1 MRIQSSPPRPL
12 VSVTLTR
19 MITGFK
25 EFITKGNVI
34 DIAVGFVAGAAFTAL
49 ISGIT
54 GAIITPLIGLI
65 TGGGVDA
72 GVITV
77 NGQVFDIT
85 AMINAIIIFIL
96 TMALLYF
103 VFVSPMNRWRER
115 SQKEEELPTPV
126 TDIEL
131 LTEIRDLLKRNA
143 A

>member
-1 MRIQSSPPRPL
+1 MF
-12 VSVTLTR
+12 
-19 MITGFK
+19 TGFK

-34 DIAVGFVAGAAFTAL
+34 DVAVGFVAGAAFTAL

-65 TGGGVDA
+65 SGGGVDA

-85 AMINAIIIFIL
+85 AVINAIITFIL

-115 SQKEEELPTPV
+115 NQKDDELPTPV

-131 LTEIRDLLKRNA
+131 LTEIRDLLKRNIA
-143 A
+143 

>member
-1 MRIQSSPPRPL
+1 ML
-12 VSVTLTR
+12 
-19 MITGFK
+19 TGFK

-34 DIAVGFVAGAAFTAL
+34 DVAVGFVAGAAFTAL

-54 GAIITPLIGLI
+54 GAIITPLIGLMS
-65 TGGGVDA
+65 GGGVDA

-77 NGQVFDIT
+77 NGQVIDIT
-85 AMINAIIIFIL
+85 AVINAIITFIL

-115 SQKEEELPTPV
+115 NQKDEKEPVPV

-131 LTEIRDLLKRNA
+131 LTEIRDLLKKSSAQER
-143 A
+143 

>member
-1 MRIQSSPPRPL
+1 MF
-12 VSVTLTR
+12 
-19 MITGFK
+19 TGFK

-34 DIAVGFVAGAAFTAL
+34 DVAVGFVAGAAFTAL

-65 TGGGVDA
+65 SGGGVDA

-77 NGQVFDIT
+77 NGQVFDVT
-85 AMINAIIIFIL
+85 AVINAIITFIL

-103 VFVSPMNRWRER
+103 VFVSPMNRWRDR
-115 SQKEEELPTPV
+115 NQKDEELPTPI

-131 LTEIRDLLKRNA
+131 LTEIRDLLKRNIA
-143 A
+143 

>member
-1 MRIQSSPPRPL
+1 MF
-12 VSVTLTR
+12 
-19 MITGFK
+19 TGFK

-34 DIAVGFVAGAAFTAL
+34 DVAVGFVAGAAFTAL
-49 ISGIT
+49 ISGVT

-65 TGGGVDA
+65 SGGGVDA

-85 AMINAIIIFIL
+85 AVINAIITFIL

-115 SQKEEELPTPV
+115 NQKEEELPTPV

>member
-1 MRIQSSPPRPL
+1 MF
-12 VSVTLTR
+12 
-19 MITGFK
+19 TGFRD
-25 EFITKGNVI
+25 FITKGNVI
-34 DIAVGFVAGAAFTAL
+34 DVAVGFVAGAAFTAL

-65 TGGGVDA
+65 SGGGVDA

-85 AMINAIIIFIL
+85 IVVNAIITFIL

-103 VFVSPMNRWRER
+103 VFVAPMNRWRER
-115 SQKEEELPTPV
+115 NQKAEAASAPM

-131 LTEIRDLLKRNA
+131 LTEIRDLLKRNVP
-143 A
+143 

>member
-1 MRIQSSPPRPL
+1 MF
-12 VSVTLTR
+12 
-19 MITGFK
+19 TGFK

-34 DIAVGFVAGAAFTAL
+34 DVAVGFVAGAAFTAL

-65 TGGGVDA
+65 SGGGVDA
-72 GVITV
+72 GVINV
-77 NGQVFDIT
+77 NGQVFDVT
-85 AMINAIIIFIL
+85 AVINAIITFIL

-115 SQKEEELPTPV
+115 NQKEGEVPAPV

>member
-1 MRIQSSPPRPL
+1 MF
-12 VSVTLTR
+12 
-19 MITGFK
+19 TGFK

-34 DIAVGFVAGAAFTAL
+34 DVAVGFVAGAAFTAL

-65 TGGGVDA
+65 SGGGVDA

-85 AMINAIIIFIL
+85 AVINAIITFIL

-115 SQKEEELPTPV
+115 NQKDEEAPIPV

-131 LTEIRDLLKRNA
+131 LTEIRDLLKRNIA
-143 A
+143 

>member
-1 MRIQSSPPRPL
+1 MF
-12 VSVTLTR
+12 
-19 MITGFK
+19 TGFK

-34 DIAVGFVAGAAFTAL
+34 DVAVGFVAGAAFTAL

-65 TGGGVDA
+65 SGGGVDA

-85 AMINAIIIFIL
+85 AVINAIITFIL

-115 SQKEEELPTPV
+115 NQKDEEVPIPV

-131 LTEIRDLLKRNA
+131 LTEIRDLLKRNIA
-143 A
+143 

>member
-1 MRIQSSPPRPL
+1 MF
-12 VSVTLTR
+12 
-19 MITGFK
+19 TGFK

-34 DIAVGFVAGAAFTAL
+34 DVAVGFVAGAAFTAL

-65 TGGGVDA
+65 SGGGVDA

-77 NGQVFDIT
+77 NGQVFDVT
-85 AMINAIIIFIL
+85 AVINAIITFIL

-115 SQKEEELPTPV
+115 NQKDQELPTPV
-126 TDIEL
+126 TDVEL
-131 LTEIRDLLKRNA
+131 LTEIRDLLKRNVA
-143 A
+143 

>member
-1 MRIQSSPPRPL
+1 MF
-12 VSVTLTR
+12 
-19 MITGFK
+19 TGFK
-25 EFITKGNVI
+25 DFVTKGNVV
-34 DIAVGFVAGAAFTAL
+34 DVAVGFVAGAAFVAL

-65 TGGGVDA
+65 SGGGVDA

-85 AMINAIIIFIL
+85 AVINAIITFIL

-115 SQKEEELPTPV
+115 NQKGEDIPAPPTDV
-126 TDIEL
+126 EL
-131 LTEIRDLLKRNA
+131 LTEIRDLLSKASKER
-143 A
+143 

>member
-1 MRIQSSPPRPL
+1 MF
-12 VSVTLTR
+12 
-19 MITGFK
+19 TGFK

-34 DIAVGFVAGAAFTAL
+34 DGAVGFVAGAAFTAL

-65 TGGGVDA
+65 SGGGVDA

-85 AMINAIIIFIL
+85 TVINAIITFIL

-103 VFVSPMNRWRER
+103 VFVAPMNRWRER
-115 SQKEEELPTPV
+115 NQKDEEVPAPV
-126 TDIEL
+126 TDVEL
-131 LTEIRDLLKRNA
+131 LTEIRDLLKRNIA
-143 A
+143 

>member
-1 MRIQSSPPRPL
+1 MF
-12 VSVTLTR
+12 
-19 MITGFK
+19 TGFK

-34 DIAVGFVAGAAFTAL
+34 DVAVGFVAGAAFTAL
-49 ISGIT
+49 ISGVT

-65 TGGGVDA
+65 SGGGVDA

-85 AMINAIIIFIL
+85 AVINAIITFIL

-103 VFVSPMNRWRER
+103 VFVSPMNRWRDR
-115 SQKEEELPTPV
+115 NQKDEELPTPI

-131 LTEIRDLLKRNA
+131 LTEIRDLLKRNIA
-143 A
+143 

>member
-1 MRIQSSPPRPL
+1 MF
-12 VSVTLTR
+12 
-19 MITGFK
+19 TGFK

-34 DIAVGFVAGAAFTAL
+34 DVAVGFVAGAAFTAL

-65 TGGGVDA
+65 SGGGVDA

-85 AMINAIIIFIL
+85 AVINAIITFIL

-115 SQKEEELPTPV
+115 NQKDEEVPVPV

-131 LTEIRDLLKRNA
+131 LTEIRDLLKRNIP
-143 A
+143 

>member
-1 MRIQSSPPRPL
+1 MF
-12 VSVTLTR
+12 
-19 MITGFK
+19 TGFK

-34 DIAVGFVAGAAFTAL
+34 DVAVGFVAGAAFTAL

-65 TGGGVDA
+65 SGGGVDA

-85 AMINAIIIFIL
+85 AVINAIITFIL

-115 SQKEEELPTPV
+115 NQKDEELPTPV

-131 LTEIRDLLKRNA
+131 LTEIRDLLKRNIA
-143 A
+143 